1 MHIPFQLSRLPSGA
15 VKYSHRSSKTIDMQ
29 LLKGYES
36 AHNHDRESC
45 YEFFMKV
52 SLPVLRG
59 TMGGRQYYSLLM
71 SLSEIPHLF
80 KFNDW
85 DQCTPE
91 LRAQRVLNKARVPDI
106 TEYILEN
113 EDGYLFSSITAS
125 YSCPVKFTPSTEST
139 EFGTLEMELEN
150 VEFIINDGQH
160 RCAAIAAAVKE
171 NPALGKEKISVLLF
185 ETESL
190 ERLQQM
196 FSDLN
201 RFVQQTSKSLG
212 MLYDRRDNLSALT
225 MEVSEQVDVFRGTV
239 DKEKVTIPLRSPKLF
254 TISAL
259 YEANEELLGKKVAE
273 QGSAVYAEIL
283 KRAVEYWTE
292 VSRIIDD
299 WQKVKHGELS
309 ASELRQEKI
318 NTHAVVLRALGG
330 VGRTLLEKYPHDWQK
345 KLKLLE
351 GIDWRKSVGTSAN
364 PLWDDVCIT
373 AGSVVSNRQARA
385 ATLAVLLREIGE
397 SPNGKVIH
405 KESAEVT
412 SAQASE

>member
-1 MHIPFQLSRLPSGA
+1 
-15 VKYSHRSSKTIDMQ
+15 
-29 LLKGYES
+29 
-36 AHNHDRESC
+36 
-45 YEFFMKV
+45 
-52 SLPVLRG
+52 
-59 TMGGRQYYSLLM
+59 MGGRQYYSLLI

-85 DQCTPE
+85 EHCTPE
-91 LRAQRVLNKARVPDI
+91 LRTQRVLNKARVPDI
-106 TEYILEN
+106 TRYILAN

-125 YSCPVKFTPSTEST
+125 YSCPVKFVPSADNAEI
-139 EFGTLEMELEN
+139 GTLEMELEN

-160 RCAAIAAAVKE
+160 RCAAIAAALKE

-185 ETESL
+185 ETESMD
-190 ERLQQM
+190 RLQQM

-225 MEVSEQVDVFRGTV
+225 MELAEHVDVFRDMV
-239 DKEKVTIPLRSPKLF
+239 DKEKVTIPRRSPKLF

-259 YEANEELLGKKVAE
+259 YEANEELLGKKIAE
-273 QGSAVYAEIL
+273 QGSTAYADVL
-283 KRAVEYWTE
+283 KTAVEYWTE
-292 VSRIIDD
+292 LSKVIDD
-299 WQKVKHGELS
+299 WQKVKNGDLT
-309 ASELRQEKI
+309 ASDLRQEKI

-330 VGRTLLEKYPHDWQK
+330 VGRTLLAKYPEGWQA
-345 KLKLLE
+345 KLKVLE
-351 GIDWRKSVGTSAN
+351 KIDWRKSVGSSAN

-397 SPNGKVIH
+397 SPNGKMTH

>member
-1 MHIPFQLSRLPSGA
+1 
-15 VKYSHRSSKTIDMQ
+15 
-29 LLKGYES
+29 
-36 AHNHDRESC
+36 
-45 YEFFMKV
+45 MKV
-52 SLPVLRG
+52 SFPVMRG
-59 TMGGRQYYSLLM
+59 NMGGRQYYSLLI
-71 SLSEIPHLF
+71 SLSEIPRLF

-85 DQCTPE
+85 EQSTPE
-91 LRAQRVLNKARVPDI
+91 MRAQRVLNKARVPDI
-106 TEYILEN
+106 AQYILDN
-113 EDGYLFSSITAS
+113 EHGYLFSSITAS
-125 YSCPVKFTPSTEST
+125 YSCSVNFIPSAENS
-139 EFGTLEMELEN
+139 EIGTLEMELEN
-150 VEFIINDGQH
+150 LEFIINDGQH
-160 RCAAIAAAVKE
+160 RCAAIAAALKE

-212 MLYDRRDNLSALT
+212 ILYDHRDSLSSIT
-225 MEVSEQVDVFRGTV
+225 MELIEQVDVFRGTV

-254 TISAL
+254 TIAAL
-259 YEANEELLGKKVAE
+259 YEANEELLGRKIDKP
-273 QGSAVYAEIL
+273 GSPGYKAAL
-283 KRAVEYWTE
+283 KTAVEYWTE
-292 VSRIIDD
+292 LSNIIDE
-299 WQKVKHGELS
+299 WQKVKSGELS

-330 VGRTLLEKYPHDWQK
+330 VGRTLLEKYPDDWQQ

-351 GIDWRKSVGTSAN
+351 NIDWRKSVDSSAN
-364 PLWDDVCIT
+364 PLWDAVCIT

-397 SPNGKVIH
+397 SPNGKVTH

-412 SAQASE
+412 SAQATEQ

>member
-1 MHIPFQLSRLPSGA
+1 
-15 VKYSHRSSKTIDMQ
+15 
-29 LLKGYES
+29 
-36 AHNHDRESC
+36 
-45 YEFFMKV
+45 
-52 SLPVLRG
+52 
-59 TMGGRQYYSLLM
+59 MGGRQYYSLLVP
-71 SLSEIPHLF
+71 LSEIPHLF
-80 KFNDW
+80 KFDDW
-85 DQCTPE
+85 EQCTPE

-106 TEYILEN
+106 TRYMLEN
-113 EDGYLFSSITAS
+113 GDGYLFSSITAS
-125 YSCPVKFTPSTEST
+125 YSCPVKFVSSAENA
-139 EFGTLEMELEN
+139 EVGTLEMELEN

-160 RCAAIAAAVKE
+160 RCAAIAAALKE

-201 RFVQQTSKSLG
+201 RFVPQTSKSLG

-225 MEVSEQVDVFRGTV
+225 MELAEQVDVFRDTV
-239 DKEKVTIPLRSPKLF
+239 EKEKVTIPRRSPKLF

-259 YEANEELLGKKVAE
+259 YEANEELLGKKIAE
-273 QGSAVYAEIL
+273 QGSPVYAEIL

-292 VSRIIDD
+292 LSKIMGD
-299 WQKVKHGELS
+299 WQKVKSGELS
-309 ASELRQEKI
+309 AAELRQEKI

-330 VGRTLLEKYPHDWQK
+330 VGRVLLEKYPHDWQR

-351 GIDWRKSVGTSAN
+351 RIDWRKSVGNSAN
-364 PLWDDVCIT
+364 PLWDAVCIT

-397 SPNGKVIH
+397 SPNGKVTH
-405 KESAEVT
+405 RESLEVT
-412 SAQASE
+412 SAQAAE

>member
-1 MHIPFQLSRLPSGA
+1 
-15 VKYSHRSSKTIDMQ
+15 
-29 LLKGYES
+29 
-36 AHNHDRESC
+36 
-45 YEFFMKV
+45 MKV
-52 SLPVLRG
+52 SFPVMRG
-59 TMGGRQYYSLLM
+59 NMGGRQYYSLLI

-85 DQCTPE
+85 EECTPE

-106 TEYILEN
+106 AKYILDN

-125 YSCPVKFTPSTEST
+125 YSCPVNFIPSAENP
-139 EFGTLEMELEN
+139 EFRTLEMELEN
-150 VEFIINDGQH
+150 VEFIINNGQH
-160 RCAAIAAAVKE
+160 RCAAIATALKE

-185 ETESL
+185 ETENL

-201 RFVQQTSKSLG
+201 RFVQKTSKSLG
-212 MLYDRRDNLSALT
+212 MLYDHRDNRSALT
-225 MEVSEQVDVFRGTV
+225 MEVSEQVDVFQGMV
-239 DKEKVTIPLRSPKLF
+239 EKEKVTIPLRSPKLF
-254 TISAL
+254 TLSAL
-259 YEANEELLGKKVAE
+259 YEANEELLGKKIPKK
-273 QGSAVYAEIL
+273 GSAVYAEVL
-283 KRAVEYWTE
+283 KTAVEYWTE
-292 VSRIIDD
+292 LSKIIGD
-299 WQKVKHGELS
+299 WQRVKNGELS

-330 VGRTLLEKYPHDWQK
+330 VGRTLLEKYPEGWQR

-351 GIDWRKSVGTSAN
+351 RVDWRKSVGSSAN

-397 SPNGKVIH
+397 SPNGKMAH
-405 KESAEVT
+405 KESVEVI
-412 SAQASE
+412 SAQATQ